1 MFFKLFFKH
10 LSESKKLSYVREH
23 GVMIGTRMRDER
35 KIFLYMIK
43 DFFVEVVYK
52 DDNMDEVAERLGMFN
67 SLSGLNSYLE
77 SEFKAA
83 F

>member
-1 MFFKLFFKH
+1 MFFKLFFIH
-10 LSESKKLSYVREH
+10 LSESKKLSYVRDH

-67 SLSGLNSYLE
+67 SLNGLNSYLE
-77 SEFKAA
+77 KEFKAA

>member
-1 MFFKLFFKH
+1 
-10 LSESKKLSYVREH
+10 
-23 GVMIGTRMRDER
+23 MIGTRMRDEQ

-52 DDNMDEVAERLGMFN
+52 DDNMDEVAECLGTFN
-67 SLSGLNSYLE
+67 SPNGQNRYLE
-77 SEFKAA
+77 REFKTA